1 MMPSRL
7 PGLPVAPGLPS
18 RPVAPWPF
26 RQLVTVTDGG
36 WPFQLAISDE
46 TFAPELKS
54 TRSHCGPD
62 HVCTE

>member
-1 MMPSRL
+1 MPKLRR
-7 PGLPVAPGLPS
+7 
-18 RPVAPWPF
+18 RPEPQVKGYDEVMEPRHTSYQF
-26 RQLVTVTDGG
+26 VTVTDGA